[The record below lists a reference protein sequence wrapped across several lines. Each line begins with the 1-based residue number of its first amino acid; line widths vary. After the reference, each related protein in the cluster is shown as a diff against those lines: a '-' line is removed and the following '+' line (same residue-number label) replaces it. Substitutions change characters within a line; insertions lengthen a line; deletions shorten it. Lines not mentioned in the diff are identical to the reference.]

1 MEEGFAS
8 ARGAR
13 GGTAPI
19 ASSTSPSWHASKPSS
34 STRRAALSACDLACS
49 LRLFVCEPR
58 DLKINLRTIAW
69 HSLPGA
75 RRRAHHPFTFTPLR
89 QSRRLTRVDRTP
101 PALRRVLES
110 SDEVDAS
117 QAPADR
123 EGKKKQKEKE
133 NVGHPDHVVRVRLR
147 MRQRHLDVQAQ
158 GGDLEQPQDPRR
170 PGAPSNPKPIT
181 PTSSN

>member
-89 QSRRLTRVDRTP
+89 QSRRPTRVDRTP
-101 PALRRVLES
+101 PTLRRVLES

-123 EGKKKQKEKE
+123 QGKEYTRGEGRCWAP
-133 NVGHPDHVVRVRLR
+133 GS
-147 MRQRHLDVQAQ
+147 
-158 GGDLEQPQDPRR
+158 RR
-170 PGAPSNPKPIT
+170 SRSASHAPAASRC
-181 PTSSN
+181 TSSRRRSGAATRSSPTRCALEP

>member
-34 STRRAALSACDLACS
+34 SARRAALSACDIACS
-49 LRLFVCEPR
+49 LCLFVCEPR
-58 DLKINLRTIAW
+58 DLKIYLRTIAW
-69 HSLPGA
+69 HSLPRSATKGSSPLDVHA
-75 RRRAHHPFTFTPLR
+75 PQAGSTPHHPRRSHPTLR
-89 QSRRLTRVDRTP
+89 G
-101 PALRRVLES
+101 VLES

-123 EGKKKQKEKE
+123 EGKEKHKRRRRCWAP
-133 NVGHPDHVVRVRLR
+133 GSRRSRLASHAPAASR
-147 MRQRHLDVQAQ
+147 CTSSRRRSGAATRSSPTRC
-158 GGDLEQPQDPRR
+158 DLE
-170 PGAPSNPKPIT
+170 PGPSSK
-181 PTSSN
+181 

>member
-1 MEEGFAS
+1 MRGGRSRRVARRRLETSYPRHPAPWCVQIHHVAILLRGRRRAMEEGFAS

-75 RRRAHHPFTFTPLR
+75 RRRVHHPSTFTPLR
-89 QSRRLTRVDRTP
+89 QSRRPTRVDRTP
-101 PALRRVLES
+101 PTLRRVLES
-110 SDEVDAS
+110 NDEVDAS

-123 EGKKKQKEKE
+123 QGKEK
-133 NVGHPDHVVRVRLR
+133 H
-147 MRQRHLDVQAQ
+147 
-158 GGDLEQPQDPRR
+158 
-170 PGAPSNPKPIT
+170 
-181 PTSSN
+181 